1 MLSESR
7 TLSDE
12 SRLTALGLAG
22 AIAAVSFA
30 TIAGAWIFQ
39 WAGYSPC
46 ELCLKGRISHYAGV
60 PLALLVAWLAAR
72 RRSALLAAGF
82 LALTLVFGAGTL
94 FALYHAGV
102 EWHFWAGPAS
112 CTGSYAAAEKVG
124 DFLQQLQHANVV
136 RCDAPALK
144 VLGLSL
150 AAWNMLICLAL
161 TVLAGRGLSRAL
173 RSRSVSLA

>member
-1 MLSESR
+1 MLSDGR
-7 TLSDE
+7 TPSDE
-12 SRLTALGLAG
+12 SRLTGLGLAG
-22 AIAAVSFA
+22 AIAAVSFG
-30 TIAGAWIFQ
+30 TLAGAWVFQ
-39 WAGYSPC
+39 WAGYPPC
-46 ELCLKGRISHYAGV
+46 ELCLKGRVPHYAGI
-60 PLALLVAWLAAR
+60 PLALVVAWLAER
-72 RRSALLAAGF
+72 GRSALLPAGF
-82 LALTLVFGAGTL
+82 LALTLIYAAGTL

-124 DFLQQLQHANVV
+124 DFLQQLQRANVV

-173 RSRSVSLA
+173 RGRASTLA